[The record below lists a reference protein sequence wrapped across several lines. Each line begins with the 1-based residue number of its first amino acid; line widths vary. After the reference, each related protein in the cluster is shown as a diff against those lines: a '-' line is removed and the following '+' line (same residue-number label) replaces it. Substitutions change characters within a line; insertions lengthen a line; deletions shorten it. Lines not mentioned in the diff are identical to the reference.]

1 MTASRVLRQT
11 DRSGTT
17 WANGGGI
24 TYEVMAS
31 PAGAGLRDF
40 DWRVSFAD
48 VASEGPFSYF
58 AGVDRVLVLA
68 EGHGMELRIDG
79 ELHMVRAG
87 EPIAFPGEA
96 QVECRLPLGATSDLN
111 VMTRRGRCHATVDVI
126 VVHDECTFPSP
137 TATELLAVLDG
148 SCALAG
154 DAGARLAFRD
164 CLLLGEPVRLLG
176 RATLAHIR
184 ITAA

>member
-1 MTASRVLRQT
+1 MTASRALRQA
-11 DRSGTT
+11 DRTGMP
-17 WANGGGI
+17 WANGGGV

-31 PAGAGLRDF
+31 PAGSGLHDF
-40 DWRVSFAD
+40 EWRVSFAD

-68 EGHGMELRIDG
+68 EGTGMELRIDG
-79 ELHMVRAG
+79 ELHMVRTG

-96 QVECRLPLGATSDLN
+96 QVDCRLPLGATSDLN
-111 VMTRRGRCHATVDVI
+111 VMTRRGRWHATVDII
-126 VVHDECTFPSP
+126 VVHDECTFPEP

-164 CLLLGEPVRLLG
+164 CLLLGGSVRLLG
-176 RATLAHIR
+176 RSTLAHIR
-184 ITAA
+184 ISAA